1 MKYSRQNFFSN
12 TAIALSA
19 FLPFTLLACSE
30 SNPTNADEPIAYSE
44 PAPGASSALESSSS
58 VVAMSSPAPESS
70 SIASSSSEKNS
81 VSPIED
87 MYSRCNTTLGIITDD
102 CFSSKCD
109 AENEGKVET
118 KWIGNAK
125 YGGNSY
131 FRCEKGS
138 WVEGDIRL
146 TCDTAGVQVGDTCTK
161 YPKLGIFAAM
171 NSMPG
176 SNAMKFIYKGNGV
189 WKKVEDSPQE
199 VVESSSSVETYSSSS
214 SSRENECEG
223 TDGEIGDVC
232 ADSYISFI
240 NYEYHGVNY
249 GPVVISCY
257 IYTETGWKKIMTNT
271 DIELH
276 KKGYST
282 DSLESLCKEFA
293 AVYENPE
300 TPVDSVTVPADTTP
314 AE

>member
-19 FLPFTLLACSE
+19 FLPFSLLACSE
-30 SNPTNADEPIAYSE
+30 SNPTNFDEPVAYSE

-70 SIASSSSEKNS
+70 SIASSSSSEYN
-81 VSPIED
+81 
-87 MYSRCNTTLGIITDD
+87 MYEHCNTTLGIVTDD
-102 CFSSKCD
+102 CFSSECN

-118 KWIGNAK
+118 LWLGNEK

-131 FRCEKGS
+131 YSCKKGS
-138 WVEGDIRL
+138 WVKGDISL
-146 TCDTAGVQVGDTCTK
+146 TCDTTGVQVGDTCTT
-161 YPKLGIFAAM
+161 YPKLGIYAAM
-171 NSMPG
+171 YSIPG

-189 WKKVEDSPQE
+189 WKEVEDSPQE
-199 VVESSSSVETYSSSS
+199 VVRSSSSVKTSSPSS
-214 SSRENECEG
+214 SSRKNECEG

-232 ADSYISFI
+232 ADAYISFI
-240 NYEYHGVNY
+240 SYEYHGVNY
-249 GPVVISCY
+249 GPIIISCY

-271 DIELH
+271 DIELR

>member
-19 FLPFTLLACSE
+19 FLSFSLLACDE
-30 SNPTNADEPIAYSE
+30 SNPTSFDSPVAYSE
-44 PAPGASSALESSSS
+44 AAPGTSNALESSSS
-58 VVAMSSPAPESS
+58 EGLLPESS
-70 SIASSSSEKNS
+70 GIASSSSSAKQSSSSEYN
-81 VSPIED
+81 
-87 MYSRCNTTLGIITDD
+87 MYERCIKAFGIVTDD
-102 CFSSKCD
+102 CFSSECN

-118 KWIGNAK
+118 LWLGNEK

-131 FRCEKGS
+131 YRCKRGS
-138 WVEGDIRL
+138 WVEGDISL

-240 NYEYHGVNY
+240 SYEYHGVNY
-249 GPVVISCY
+249 GPIIISCY

-276 KKGYST
+276 NMGYSG
-282 DSLESLCKEFA
+282 SSESICKEIA
-293 AVYENPE
+293 AGYENPE
-300 TPVDSVTVPADTTP
+300 TPVDSVTVPADTAA

>member
-1 MKYSRQNFFSN
+1 MKNSRQNFFSN

-19 FLPFTLLACSE
+19 FLSFTLLACNE
-30 SNPTNADEPIAYSE
+30 SNPVSFDVPVAYSE

-58 VVAMSSPAPESS
+58 VVAMSS
-70 SIASSSSEKNS
+70 SIASSSSSEYN
-81 VSPIED
+81 
-87 MYSRCNTTLGIITDD
+87 MYEHCNTTLGIVTDD
-102 CFSSKCD
+102 CFSSECN

-118 KWIGNAK
+118 LWLGNEK

-131 FRCEKGS
+131 YSCKKGS
-138 WVEGDIRL
+138 WVKGDISL
-146 TCDTAGVQVGDTCTK
+146 TCDTAGVQVGDTCTT
-161 YPKLGIFAAM
+161 YPKLGIYTAM
-171 NSMPG
+171 YSIPG
-176 SNAMKFIYKGNGV
+176 SNALKFIYKGNGV
-189 WKKVEDSPQE
+189 WKEVEDSPQE
-199 VVESSSSVETYSSSS
+199 VVRSSSSVKTSSPSS
-214 SSRENECEG
+214 SSRKNECEG

-232 ADSYISFI
+232 ADAYISFI
-240 NYEYHGVNY
+240 SYEYHGVNY
-249 GPVVISCY
+249 GPIIISCY

-271 DIELH
+271 DIELR